1 MQGPSA
7 SGHFNPFEIRPAEQE
22 NMHRQNQQNQQQ
34 QQQQQYYEQQQY
46 QYSQQQ
52 YPQQAYDQHQQ
63 QQYAQQYYQQQQQ
76 DQLYQQQQQQQQ
88 YYDKQALHQQLY
100 DPQHSQRQPAPVE
113 HFQDMDRSDEV
124 PSRLNASSVTPLQ
137 HGSKTA
143 SLHRR
148 FSSTVAVSSSSPW
161 SKVERYLCCCCP
173 KNKTHRII
181 CIVVTLL
188 ILIALGV
195 VAYIYIPR
203 YPQITVNTI
212 DLSSIGK
219 SNSPYSFT
227 VKKEG
232 DLNTLNFQM
241 NLTMNL
247 MAYNP
252 NAYDFNVDQISLVA
266 RMMVNSSVVNDP
278 LQTSPLTSFASL
290 AQMIKPP
297 SNTDGYV
304 GLTNAVVGTSSH
316 GSIVFPAKT
325 TVNFTMVFLLSYSP
339 DQKLGLLNDPT
350 IKEIA
355 SACGITDRR
364 SRSRPMRIHYDAD
377 SMIGALKP
385 LGFVPQ
391 ISNDLRINCP
401 FSQSQIS
408 AVVTKVQQ
416 GSSIMDALSQ
426 VFEGGAAGPPPELN
440 PTPPPPPQDTS
451 SESTPA
457 RSSASEAVD
466 GRSVASTTVGR
477 QNGDNFDI
485 PAATTTG
492 SRVAPST
499 GNGFTIETIVPDPEQ
514 SVSSME
520 TATSTEI
527 VRPISTGIAVV
538 TSAATGNGGDTR
550 PDQTGAGGS
559 PATSESGQLS
569 RQNGGSILN
578 PGNISSLVNVKFRR

>member
-1 MQGPSA
+1 MQA
-7 SGHFNPFEIRPAEQE
+7 GHFNPFEIRPAEQ
-22 NMHRQNQQNQQQ
+22 RPQGQQQNQQQ
-34 QQQQQYYEQQQY
+34 LQQPQQQQQYYEQQQY

-52 YPQQAYDQHQQ
+52 QYPQQHAYDQHQQ
-63 QQYAQQYYQQQQQ
+63 QQYAQQYYQQQHQ
-76 DQLYQQQQQQQQ
+76 DQFYQQQQQQQQ
-88 YYDKQALHQQLY
+88 QYDKQVLHQQLY
-100 DPQHSQRQPAPVE
+100 DPPQQSQRQPAPVE
-113 HFQDMDRSDEV
+113 HFQDMDLRDEV
-124 PSRLNASSVTPLQ
+124 PSRLNASSVTPLHQ
-137 HGSKTA
+137 GSKPT

-148 FSSTVAVSSSSPW
+148 FSNTVAASNSGPW

-181 CIVVTLL
+181 CIIVTVL

-227 VKKEG
+227 VKTEG

-316 GSIVFPAKT
+316 GAIVFPAKT

-440 PTPPPPPQDTS
+440 PTPPPQDTL

-457 RSSASEAVD
+457 RTSSEAVD
-466 GRSVASTTVGR
+466 TRSVAITTASR
-477 QNGDNFDI
+477 QNGDNFEI
-485 PAATTTG
+485 PGATTTG
-492 SRVAPST
+492 GNRGAAST
-499 GNGFTIETIVPDPEQ
+499 RNGVTMETIVPDTVE
-514 SVSSME
+514 VASSIE
-520 TATSTEI
+520 TATSTELG
-527 VRPISTGIAVV
+527 RPTSTGAAVV
-538 TSAATGNGGDTR
+538 TATGNPVGGDTR

-559 PATSESGQLS
+559 PVTSESGQSS
-569 RQNGGSILN
+569 RKNGGSI
-578 PGNISSLVNVKFRR
+578 GNISSLVNVNFRR